1 MNPYHV
7 LALAETASY
16 VHVDVLRN
24 AIWQHLTHR
33 SSLKVTIPVSA
44 TVFWKLSW
52 HCNYWLWFSTNIWV
66 SIQTKGYKMFQL
78 EFNLPYFRLSLV
90 PEPPSHTYSS
100 VASTKQWTDLS
111 FLELSSPDKNTV
123 RKLGI
128 FEAHFSFV
136 VCGWRENRWVA
147 YAFDNTGLDDEDA
160 YDRLFEDSYDRIFY
174 DDAEHPIWDPREYFL
189 TVVEARVIRAADLW
203 EALVRGIERRI
214 TKYVSHRR
222 CTSNSD

>member
-1 MNPYHV
+1 
-7 LALAETASY
+7 
-16 VHVDVLRN
+16 
-24 AIWQHLTHR
+24 
-33 SSLKVTIPVSA
+33 
-44 TVFWKLSW
+44 
-52 HCNYWLWFSTNIWV
+52 
-66 SIQTKGYKMFQL
+66 MFQL

-100 VASTKQWTDLS
+100 VASTTQWTDLS

-160 YDRLFEDSYDRIFY
+160 YDRIFY

-189 TVVEARVIRAADLW
+189 TAVEARVIRAADLW

>member
-33 SSLKVTIPVSA
+33 SSLKVTIPVST

-52 HCNYWLWFSTNIWV
+52 HCNYWLWFSTNIWF

-78 EFNLPYFRLSLV
+78 EFNLPYFRLSLA
-90 PEPPSHTYSS
+90 PEPASHTLLS

-123 RKLGI
+123 PKLGMS
-128 FEAHFSFV
+128 EAHFSFV

-147 YAFDNTGLDDEDA
+147 YAFDNTEPGDEGS
-160 YDRLFEDSYDRIFY
+160 YDRLFYG
-174 DDAEHPIWDPREYFL
+174 DAEPPIWDPREYFL
-189 TVVEARVIRAADLW
+189 TVVEARVIRAADSW

-222 CTSNSD
+222 CASNSH